1 MTFSWGK
8 MKEPGRQSRSSRLF
22 LSVSSALPFRQFPA
36 CPLVNAIGQREVLF
50 FIMNGCIARKGAA
63 DMAVKNDLM
72 ARINA
77 DYSRMSKGQ
86 KWIANYIADYYDQA
100 VFMTAAQLG
109 RAVGVSESTAVRFA
123 MSLGYS
129 GYPAFRRDLEDNV
142 KNRLMERQEIKSQ
155 NKRAGKSQILAQIL
169 ESDRHQLEE
178 TLRQTDQNAFDEAVD
193 IILSAKNVYIVGLG
207 ASAPL
212 AMYLVSYLRLVRDDI
227 HIITSL
233 NTSEI
238 FEQMIHIGSKDTLFG
253 ISFPRYSMRT
263 LKAME
268 FANARSAK
276 VISLTDR
283 VTSPMNLYSSCNLT
297 AQVELNEIAQS
308 LVAPMS
314 LINALLVAMARKR
327 KSAVARQMKTLEEL
341 VREYAFDG
349 IDELNPSDDSLGMD
363 YPGEVKHA

>member
-1 MTFSWGK
+1 
-8 MKEPGRQSRSSRLF
+8 
-22 LSVSSALPFRQFPA
+22 
-36 CPLVNAIGQREVLF
+36 
-50 FIMNGCIARKGAA
+50 
-63 DMAVKNDLM
+63 MAVKNDLM

-155 NKRAGKSQILAQIL
+155 NKRVEKSHILTQIL
-169 ESDRHQLEE
+169 ESDRRQLEE
-178 TLRQTDQNAFDEAVD
+178 TLRQTDQNAFEEAVE
-193 IILSAKNVYIVGLG
+193 ILLSAKNVYIVGVG
-207 ASAPL
+207 ASATL

-227 HIITSL
+227 HVITSL

-238 FEQMIHIGSKDTLFG
+238 FEQMIHIGPKDTLLG

-283 VTSPMNLYSSCNLT
+283 ITSPMNLYSSCNLT

-308 LVAPMS
+308 LVAPIS

-327 KSAVARQMKTLEEL
+327 RSAVARQMETLEEL

-349 IDELNPSDDSLGMD
+349 MDEINPSDDSLGMD